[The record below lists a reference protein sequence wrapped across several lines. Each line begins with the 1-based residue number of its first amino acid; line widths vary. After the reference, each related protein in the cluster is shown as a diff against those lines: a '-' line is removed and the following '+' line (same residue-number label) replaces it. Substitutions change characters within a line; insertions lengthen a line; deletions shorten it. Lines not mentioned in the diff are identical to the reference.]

1 MFGTFGIAYIAL
13 ASGLYH
19 TFRDHNEKAFRTM
32 LKLDYSGQV
41 IMIFCVSISC
51 LWLALKRHEELRM
64 RVLIVLNV
72 LNMFNF
78 AMAWL
83 AFCPGKCNHHT

>member
-51 LWLALKRHEELRM
+51 RQHVFLRKM
-64 RVLIVLNV
+64 
-72 LNMFNF
+72 MFDVK
-78 AMAWL
+78 
-83 AFCPGKCNHHT
+83 AFDVKNLPCKKGTNSLFVSSPKLGVP